1 MGYYKRA
8 AAGDRQARQ
17 LTMGTEFFQRQLRVL
32 HLEDNEVDHILVAEL
47 LRESGLHCAFSVARD
62 RLEFSRALDEGRFDL
77 IISDYSLP
85 SFDGHQALSVAQ
97 HSQPETP
104 FIFFSGTIGE
114 EIAVESLKQGATD
127 YILKQRPTRL
137 VAAVRRALA
146 ASAEHAQLKRAETA
160 LQQSEERFRIVCRA
174 TNDVIWEWDV
184 QTHRIVFSENFQ
196 SVFGHKIDETGIAP
210 GDFFE
215 FIHPEDRGQ
224 ITAGIA
230 ALLASGGRVWWSEY
244 RLRRSNGAYAFVFDR
259 ASIIYDAAF
268 RPLRLVGVT
277 IDMSERKQSEQKIR
291 EQAELL
297 DKAHDAIV
305 VLAMDETVTF
315 WNKGAEK
322 LCGWTGEESLGRK
335 FTDLVF
341 DGKKPP
347 RFQEILQ
354 ISEAESEW
362 SGEIELFSKTGKKL
376 VFQSRCTLIRNDQ
389 AVPISRL
396 FISADITERKEL
408 EDQFIRAQRLEGLGV
423 LVGGVAHDLNNC
435 LAPIPVGVMLLRDE
449 PLSPE
454 AVGVLD
460 TMENSIH
467 RGIEMVK
474 QVLAFARGGNSAKL
488 RLQPASLIRE
498 MAKIVTD
505 TFPKNIQC
513 RVQIPSVPG
522 FILGLPSQLH
532 QVLLNLCVNARDAMP
547 QGGSLILSAE
557 NATVDAAM
565 AAKQPDIR
573 PGAFVC
579 ITVADSGHGIAA
591 ENLSRI
597 FQPFF
602 TTKAPDKGTG
612 IGLSSSQTIVH
623 NHGGFMTVSS
633 EVNGGAQ
640 FKVYLPQ
647 ESTITTAD
655 KKVKKSLPVGNGQRI
670 LVVDDEESILAIERT
685 TLENFGYNVLTARN
699 GAEAF
704 ARFESMANSIDL
716 VITDLAMPL
725 MDGDE
730 LIAGL
735 RRKNPEVKAV
745 IISASEEKWDKLNQT
760 VRANAFVSKPFTSEK
775 LLTTIHSL
783 LIPDKH

>member
-1 MGYYKRA
+1 
-8 AAGDRQARQ
+8 
-17 LTMGTEFFQRQLRVL
+17 MGTEFFKRQLRVL
-32 HLEDNEVDHILVAEL
+32 HLEDNEVDHILVVEL
-47 LRESGLHCAFSVARD
+47 LRSNGLYCEFSVARD
-62 RLEFSRALDEGRFDL
+62 RMEFSQALNDGRYDL

-85 SFDGHQALSVAQ
+85 SFDGQQALTVAQ
-97 HSQPETP
+97 RTQPETP

-137 VAAVRRALA
+137 VSAVRRALE
-146 ASAEHAQLKRAETA
+146 ASAEHARLKRAETA

-184 QTHRIVFSENFQ
+184 QANRIVFSENFQ
-196 SVFGHKIDETGIAP
+196 SVFGHKIGEAGLAP
-210 GDFFE
+210 DAFFE
-215 FIHPEDRGQ
+215 FIHPEDRRQ
-224 ITAGIA
+224 ITAGIS

-244 RLRRSNGAYAFVFDR
+244 RLRRADGAYAFVFDR
-259 ASIIYDAAF
+259 ASIMYDAAF
-268 RPLRLVGVT
+268 RPLRMVGVT

-305 VLAMDETVTF
+305 VLSMDELVSF

-322 LCGWTGEESLGRK
+322 LCGWTSEESLGKR

-341 DGKKPP
+341 DGNTSP
-347 RFQEILQ
+347 RFQEILRV
-354 ISEAESEW
+354 SEEENEW
-362 SGEIELFSKTGKKL
+362 SGEIELFNKTRKKL
-376 VFQSRCTLIRNDQ
+376 IFQSRCTLIRNEQ
-389 AVPISRL
+389 GEPISRL

-408 EDQFIRAQRLEGLGV
+408 EDQFIRAQRLEGMGV

-454 AVGVLD
+454 GLSVLD

-467 RGIEMVK
+467 RGIEMVR
-474 QVLAFARGGNSAKL
+474 QVLTFARGGNSAKV
-488 RLQPASLIRE
+488 RIQPASLLRE

-513 RVQIPSVPG
+513 RVHIPAVPG
-522 FILGLPSQLH
+522 FILGMPSQLH

-547 QGGSLILSAE
+547 EGGSLTLSAE
-557 NATVDAAM
+557 DVSIDAAT
-565 AAKQPDIR
+565 AGKYNDIR

-579 ITVADSGHGIAA
+579 ITVADTGHGIAP
-591 ENLSRI
+591 ENLPKI

-623 NHGGFMTVSS
+623 NHAGFMAVES
-633 EVNGGAQ
+633 ELNRGAR
-640 FKVYLPQ
+640 FKVYLPL
-647 ESTITTAD
+647 ETTATTAD
-655 KKVKKSLPVGNGQRI
+655 PKGKKPLPVGNGQRI

-685 TLENFGYNVLTARN
+685 TLENFGYIVLTAKN

-704 ARFESMANSIDL
+704 SRYETVAGSIDL
-716 VITDLAMPL
+716 IITDLAMPL
-725 MDGDE
+725 MDGNE
-730 LIAGL
+730 LIASL
-735 RRKNPEVKAV
+735 RRKNPAVKAV
-745 IISASEEKWDKLNQT
+745 IISATPEKGNKLRET
-760 VRANAFVSKPFTSEK
+760 VRADAFVSKPFTTEK

-783 LIPDKH
+783 LMPDKH